1 MVDRDKER
9 QFQFGFVNVTLPLL
23 LMKKKTV
30 ETGGDKHYWNVGN
43 QNLEETVI
51 HMERIK
57 K

>member
-1 MVDRDKER
+1 MVDRDEER
-9 QFQFGFVNVTLPLL
+9 QFQFGFVNVTFSFL
-23 LMKKKTV
+23 LMKKTV
-30 ETGGDKHYWNVGN
+30 ETGGDKYYWNVGN